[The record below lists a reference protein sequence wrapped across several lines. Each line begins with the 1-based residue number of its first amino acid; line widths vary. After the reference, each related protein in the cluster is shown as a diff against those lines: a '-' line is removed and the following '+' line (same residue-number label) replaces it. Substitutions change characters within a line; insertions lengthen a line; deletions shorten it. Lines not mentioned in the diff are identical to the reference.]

1 MESTNKESIS
11 EMTLEELF
19 PETLTDTNCVFL
31 DKKREVWVA
40 TEMCAQYLESTID
53 ALVVQDGDKPMG
65 IVGGYDLLD
74 HLNVNPSVFYQT
86 KVRNKS

>member
-1 MESTNKESIS
+1 MESANKESIS

-31 DKKREVWVA
+31 DKQREVWVA

-53 ALVVQDGDKPMG
+53 ALVVQDGDKPIG
-65 IVGGYDLLD
+65 IV
-74 HLNVNPSVFYQT
+74 
-86 KVRNKS
+86 